1 MSPTRVTPY
10 LGGTGQINTAK
21 INVHPTLQRVTIG
34 ADVLANSNLEVRG
47 NSYANVAEG
56 ATTRFGNVFIT
67 NLSQVNPNADF
78 QIAKSGNVTFNL
90 FSTTANVRQDFQ
102 AGSAQF
108 SFLLF
113 GGSPANLRMVA
124 GAGVSNVTAEVANF
138 NFNNNVYVRG
148 NLFVTG
154 DTTVNNVIQ
163 TVEVANTQSAN
174 AYYLT
179 KAATD
184 ISMSNGW
191 TFSGSNVAHFAYT
204 GKYMEIGSS
213 NTILLHGNSVIGS
226 GGEWGIGTRSLLA
239 NLTLLGAGNFF
250 RLRRT
255 GGNGDYGL
263 TAGAGFTGDNVDL
276 TWTPYATTGQG
287 YLFKT
292 TVNGSTIV
300 NALGINRLGN
310 VSIGG
315 NMSPMANL
323 SVNGNTYISS
333 NLYVGTSIT
342 AANLALGG
350 ATIGSHALAVT
361 GNATISGSVGIGT
374 ATDARYNL
382 LVNKN
387 ITGAVSSYGIY
398 SSGEVQSDA
407 TTSAAYFQTFATTAA
422 ATFTVGSLAHFYA
435 NQSTIGAG
443 STVTTQYGYLVSSS
457 LTGATNNYGFY
468 GGIAAGSG
476 RYNLYMSGT
485 ASNYL
490 AGSLGLGSTGL
501 TGIRLRNSLT
511 ITGATTSY
519 GYYGAGVIQS
529 DVTTTAVYLRT
540 TASTVAS
547 AFTLTSL
554 IHFYAVQGTI
564 GATSAVTTQ
573 YGFYAHSSLIGATT
587 NYGFFGGIA
596 AGTGRY
602 NLYMS
607 GTAQNYMA
615 GSLGIGTTS
624 STARTLSLGK
634 SITGATIAYGIVNN
648 GTVQSDVTSSAMMYL
663 SSPGTQ
669 ATAFTLNSLTSYMA
683 DQGTI
688 GAGSTV
694 NNQYGFYCASSLT
707 GATNNYGFFG
717 GIAAGTGRYNL
728 YMSGTADN
736 YLAGSLGIGTS
747 TIGTTIALPPTGTS
761 SKIAKTFSPSH
772 QAGNAGNVFI
782 GLSDGGGF
790 SGMYVTNDW
799 GGTYSS
805 QNVIFFTAQGG
816 VSVSTE
822 RFKIDYNGVLL
833 HNSSNVLLDGSSN
846 IPVTRLNGGL
856 SANSSSYWRGDGT
869 WATPAGGGGG
879 SPWTETTGILYGT
892 NTSSNVSIGSS
903 TDFKTKLYVSGN
915 AFVSSL
921 MHISD
926 NVVIGSTTTSN
937 NRLTISGPDT
947 TIPQIAFR
955 SSDGNWWGRL
965 GQVVNGATIGAF
977 LSSGGSWSISGSTFS
992 ATKDLTGTFPT
1003 AALFIGNQY
1012 NSASETNFRFLS
1024 KAAGSTTSD
1033 GTITERM
1040 IIDGSGNVGIGTS
1053 TAYTKFHVSAT
1064 SGAPASSGILTT
1076 GITIAEGVGGPS
1088 LNIGNYNS
1096 GGIYYSW
1103 IQSAFVNNAGVVQPL
1118 VLQQIGGVTNIGTAT
1133 SLTDSGLT
1141 IQGSGVLQAW
1151 NTGLTGT
1158 TRRVWGVALE
1168 QATVGDFQLRMS
1180 TAANTKPS
1188 VARLAIDASGRVGI
1202 GPTTMTSNLQVT
1214 GNAYISANIVSS
1226 ANVVGQQLVATNGL
1240 ILNANT
1246 LSANYTI
1253 ASGYNAVTVGPFVI
1267 PDAMNVTVS
1276 SDSYWVVL

>member
-90 FSTTANVRQDFQ
+90 FSTTSNVRQDFQ

-124 GAGVSNVTAEVANF
+124 GSGVNNVTAEVNEF
-138 NFNNNVYVRG
+138 NFTNNVYVRG
-148 NLFVTG
+148 NLFVAG

-191 TFSGSNVAHFAYT
+191 TFSGSNVAHFAY
-204 GKYMEIGSS
+204 GSKRFEYGNQGNTWMHG
-213 NTILLHGNSVIGS
+213 NTIVGGALFIGAGGAASYGPGAIYSDGNYGMLIRSRSAGTAA
-226 GGEWGIGTRSLLA
+226 GGEFVVSNSADTH
-239 NLTLLGAGNFF
+239 
-250 RLRRT
+250 RLK
-255 GGNGDYGL
+255 
-263 TAGAGFTGDNVDL
+263 VD
-276 TWTPYATTGQG
+276 
-287 YLFKT
+287 
-292 TVNGSTIV
+292 ID
-300 NALGINRLGN
+300 GN
-310 VSIGG
+310 V
-315 NMSPMANL
+315 
-323 SVNGNTYISS
+323 T
-333 NLYVGTSIT
+333 VGPTHGT
-342 AANLALGG
+342 AKFN
-350 ATIGSHALAVT
+350 VT
-361 GNATISGSVGIGT
+361 GNAYVSTDLSTGTGFKVHANGQTTIGWMGPTTAQIDSRFSAPFVQSIFLNSNTHPNAYVLERKYANGVSNYVTYTHTSTYSRDQSVGAIVT
-374 ATDARYNL
+374 KYTDYNDHYWR
-382 LVNKN
+382 
-387 ITGAVSSYGIY
+387 T
-398 SSGEVQSDA
+398 Q
-407 TTSAAYFQTFATTAA
+407 
-422 ATFTVGSLAHFYA
+422 
-435 NQSTIGAG
+435 AG
-443 STVTTQYGYLVSSS
+443 SD
-457 LTGATNNYGFY
+457 
-468 GGIAAGSG
+468 
-476 RYNLYMSGT
+476 
-485 ASNYL
+485 L
-490 AGSLGLGSTGL
+490 AILNSTGL
-501 TGIRLRNSLT
+501 GVGVSPAAKLHVSGNVYASTSIIAGTIVDTSASGYYIAGGQFVIQGSGYNFIYSPTGTVGLQLKETDSYLQGDFIAFRNST
-511 ITGATTSY
+511 
-519 GYYGAGVIQS
+519 
-529 DVTTTAVYLRT
+529 
-540 TASTVAS
+540 
-547 AFTLTSL
+547 
-554 IHFYAVQGTI
+554 
-564 GATSAVTTQ
+564 
-573 YGFYAHSSLIGATT
+573 
-587 NYGFFGGIA
+587 
-596 AGTGRY
+596 
-602 NLYMS
+602 
-607 GTAQNYMA
+607 
-615 GSLGIGTTS
+615 
-624 STARTLSLGK
+624 
-634 SITGATIAYGIVNN
+634 
-648 GTVQSDVTSSAMMYL
+648 
-663 SSPGTQ
+663 
-669 ATAFTLNSLTSYMA
+669 
-683 DQGTI
+683 
-688 GAGSTV
+688 GSTEYMRI
-694 NNQYGFYCASSLT
+694 NST
-707 GATNNYGFFG
+707 G
-717 GIAAGTGRYNL
+717 
-728 YMSGTADN
+728 
-736 YLAGSLGIGTS
+736 LGIGTS

-846 IPVTRLNGGL
+846 IPVARLNGGL

-1226 ANVVGQQLVATNGL
+1226 ANVVGNQLLATNGFF
-1240 ILNANT
+1240 LNANT

-1253 ASGYNAVTVGPFVI
+1253 AAGMNAVTVGPFVI
-1267 PDAMNVTVS
+1267 PAAMNVTVS

>member
-90 FSTTANVRQDFQ
+90 FSTTSNVRQDFQ

-108 SFLLF
+108 SFIMY

-879 SPWTETTGILYGT
+879 GGSPWTESATKNIYLV
-892 NTSSNVSIGSS
+892 NTAANVSIGGVTSKS
-903 TDFKTKLYVSGN
+903 NLEVMGN
-915 AFVSSL
+915 AFVLSNL
-921 MHISD
+921 AVGGNIFLT
-926 NVVIGSTTTSN
+926 STTLAANGFMALGPATAPTLPFSIGHSLPTLYTSVYN
-937 NRLTISGPDT
+937 SNTHPNATVQEIKYANGIS
-947 TIPQIAFR
+947 
-955 SSDGNWWGRL
+955 NY
-965 GQVVNGATIGAF
+965 VNHVYVGSYYNE
-977 LSSGGSWSISGSTFS
+977 LSGGGIV
-992 ATKDLTGTFPT
+992 TKYSD
-1003 AALFIGNQY
+1003 Y
-1012 NSASETNFRFLS
+1012 NEHRWRTQA
-1024 KAAGSTTSD
+1024 
-1033 GTITERM
+1033 
-1040 IIDGSGNVGIGTS
+1040 GTS
-1053 TAYTKFHVSAT
+1053 LAQLTAIGLRVGLNNT
-1064 SGAPASSGILTT
+1064 GAP
-1076 GITIAEGVGGPS
+1076 
-1088 LNIGNYNS
+1088 
-1096 GGIYYSW
+1096 
-1103 IQSAFVNNAGVVQPL
+1103 
-1118 VLQQIGGVTNIGTAT
+1118 
-1133 SLTDSGLT
+1133 
-1141 IQGSGVLQAW
+1141 
-1151 NTGLTGT
+1151 
-1158 TRRVWGVALE
+1158 
-1168 QATVGDFQLRMS
+1168 
-1180 TAANTKPS
+1180 
-1188 VARLAIDASGRVGI
+1188 
-1202 GPTTMTSNLQVT
+1202 TSNLQVD
-1214 GNAYISANIVSS
+1214 GNAYVSANIVSS
-1226 ANVVGQQLVATNGL
+1226 ANVVGQQMFAENGFF
-1240 ILNANT
+1240 LNANT

-1253 ASGYNAVTVGPFVI
+1253 AAGMNAVTVGPFVI
-1267 PDAMNVTVS
+1267 PAAMNVTVS